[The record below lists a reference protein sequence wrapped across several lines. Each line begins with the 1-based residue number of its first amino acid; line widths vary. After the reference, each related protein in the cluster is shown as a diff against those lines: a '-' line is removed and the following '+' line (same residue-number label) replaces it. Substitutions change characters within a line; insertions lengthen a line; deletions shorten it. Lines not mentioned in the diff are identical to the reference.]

1 MKLKKSF
8 FSKLVLQITFIFLS
22 SLSFGQAITSFTRT
36 SGPIGSTVNITGTD
50 LTGASAVTFN
60 GTSATIFTVNS
71 ATSITAT
78 VPTGATTGAIAV
90 TTPLGSVT
98 SSSNFTVA
106 GQIVVEYPFNNS
118 LNPSIGSGAATIV
131 NPGTLGTTATLS
143 TTTICTDNVNT
154 TGYLQTANV
163 TFEIA
168 AFQVDLD
175 FSLPELPTGQDRY
188 LLNYNASMRQFGV
201 KVSSNGRLGV
211 HYMLPSSSV
220 DINSQLSSFQL
231 QANTNYKLSLQYVSN
246 SIRLMVD
253 SNIVLVVDVPQGIE
267 ITTNRSFMF
276 GDAPGSSSS
285 MKVCV
290 DNFRVFRNPQQFA
303 FSDQLVVN
311 PSSFN
316 SFNSC
321 VNSPSAAQTFTV
333 SGSNLSNNTVTVSP
347 PTANYEISLNG
358 DSYTSGSINLTAVS
372 GTLSPITLHIRSKSS
387 PTALSF
393 PQRDGIL
400 NVQVSNSSFPIYRQS
415 FSLNGATGVIINDP
429 NPIAIG
435 DAKTLTLTGYTTTA
449 AGSSPWI
456 SSDVNVATVNSS
468 GVVTGI
474 AAGTATITFTNE
486 VGCQATRSITV
497 FLPGP
502 PTITSFTPLAV
513 GIGNPVTISGTNFRG
528 ASFVGFNGTSA
539 TFTMNAAGTII
550 TATVPPEATAGKIT
564 VTTAGGTITSASDYT
579 VVPAPTI
586 TSFTP
591 SSGAEGTA
599 VTITGTNFTNASAVR
614 FNGTAAISFSIVSDT
629 SITVTVRTGATT
641 GTISVT
647 TPGGTATSSS
657 NYTVSPTI
665 TSFTPSS
672 GTSGA
677 TVTIT
682 GRNFTDA
689 TAVSF
694 NGTAATTFSV
704 ASATSITATVPTGA
718 TTGTI
723 VVTTPG
729 GTATSATS
737 FTVVSLNPTLTLS
750 NTSIPTLSNCKIPR
764 VIPDHA
770 TLSTDITITA
780 SDIVNIRVPNPFSQ
794 IPLNN
799 PFLVYQNGADWKYY
813 ITPLYTSG
821 NATIGST
828 NAITLNELLTAYPG
842 IKAESDNIRGQGI
855 TSPTSFDQ
863 VRGVAASANTILPY
877 YESFTVSG
885 LDLSSNVTITPPANF
900 QIATNPTTWIGS
912 SSSLTLS
919 PTSGTVVSTLIYVR
933 PVPGIAAGS
942 YSGNIT
948 VVSGSINSTK
958 AVSASIST
966 PIAFTTEPVE
976 AVSVCQN
983 STYSLTAAATGT
995 GLTYQWFSNT
1005 TNSTLGGTNLG
1016 SANGAQTASLSI
1028 NTATVGTTYYY
1039 VVASGACG
1047 SIASTVST
1055 VTVTAPSVGGTAA
1068 AAALTICPN
1077 TTTTLSVT
1085 GYTGS
1090 TIQWQQSANGTTGW
1104 VNVSGGSGATTFN
1117 YTTTELTSPTYYR
1130 AVVANGSCNSAVSTT
1145 VAIAIHAPSTGGTA
1159 SVPNSLLAAG
1169 ASTTISLTGHT
1180 GAIQWQQS
1188 TDGNVWTSVAS
1199 GTGATTASYTTSS
1212 LLNSTY
1218 FRAEVN
1224 NASCNLVYSNAVLL
1238 TFPYN
1243 INLSSLA
1250 VGTGTLTPTFNSS
1263 TLDYAVV
1270 LNAGATSFSFTP
1282 TLNDSNGT
1290 ITINGVTHT
1299 NASSFSDAINGQ
1311 SKSFLIRAT
1320 SADGMSSKEYRLNIL
1335 VPTVSNSF
1343 SVSPTSVKEGD
1354 SHLNFIVTGTPG
1366 AKVSLELAAIIARGK
1381 GIDYGALSSVTT
1393 VGQSDLETSIDMG
1406 VTWTR
1411 FNNFIAIPSNTLL
1424 WVRTPIIDDE
1434 IIEPDE
1440 LLKLIVY
1447 PLTETFDGK
1456 EIIDVN
1462 NERFNLDFT
1471 TLVSGT
1477 AKRVGAI
1484 YRTALFT
1491 VNGVQLHARARVTAI
1506 SNVVSSPWGD
1516 YLIDKAG
1523 TGFTPV
1529 LNSDSSSGSYM
1540 NFEIKFYKGNTTV
1553 EVALKD
1559 FTVTINGLDYR
1570 SSLQLNKFTSYRLGN
1585 ASSIRVAPALDG
1597 LVFVGSGS
1605 VKGFKEQQSI
1615 IVNYSNPV
1623 NSIQLSAKVNG
1634 STKDTRYS
1642 GYKTV
1647 EFEMLFGDYSNDF
1660 SIQNPK
1666 GTFTSASADATIV
1679 DNEPIQLKIS
1689 NPVLT
1694 KTKSYSGT
1702 TTAAVVKG
1710 VVIGIKPGDD
1720 VTVTAVATYENASVG
1735 VAKKIT
1741 VVYSISG
1748 VNSANYIA
1756 PLPFEVTDG
1765 VINPLDLVITPTA
1778 GLTKVYG
1785 SPDPILTYTTS
1796 GALAGETPLIN
1807 GVLVRAVGNSVGNYA
1822 ISIGS
1827 LMMND
1832 NGTFKATNYNLILS
1846 PNSNF
1851 SITKAPL
1858 TVQVLDDSK
1867 FVTKP
1872 DVIGYAGVSYI
1883 GFVFG
1888 ETKAVLDESNLTISR
1903 SNVGEEI
1910 AGEYI
1915 GVLNATGVAASNYEL
1930 NYQSGNYTI
1939 IAADQLRVQLQNAEA
1954 AYGAVASYQVVSAQ
1968 YLSSSNSTVVDLT
1981 QNATISNNKVT
1992 VTDGSGG
1999 SAIFDII
2006 PLQPAYSS
2014 TSRLKVGNYELDAT
2028 NIIIAS
2034 SNFNNSI
2041 VLQGNLRVTAR
2052 NLTIAITNG
2061 LTKIYDGNALM
2072 NNVTLS
2078 TTDAFFGDKV
2088 APTGS
2093 GVYSSKNAGS
2103 PSYVVSN
2110 IVLSGVDSENYYV
2123 NGGASATINGN
2134 NGLITTRTLFIIP
2147 TNNQSKIFG
2156 DLNPILA
2163 YNYSG
2168 HLGNETPNFS
2178 GALSRISGENVGV
2191 YPITIGTL
2199 ATADQSSFLA
2209 TNYTLE
2215 FTSGIAFT
2223 ITKKQFSISDLT
2235 ISSPQSVIYSG
2246 QLHTPEPQVSY
2257 NSIVLVKGTDFTYS
2271 YSNNKAA
2278 GIATVSI
2285 TGTGNYSGMA
2295 TITFEIQP
2303 KLLSITATSSSSKV
2317 YGDQDPVFSYS
2328 FSGTIAGEVPLFTG
2342 ALSREFGENVGV
2354 YDYNLGDLT
2363 IGNTSTFNALNY
2375 YLALSNNETLTITK
2389 APLTITVN
2397 DNSKF
2402 VTQNDAVGYAG
2413 ISITGLQFG
2422 ETRAVLNDTNLV
2434 ITRTNSGV
2442 QSAGVYS
2449 NVLVASGLT
2458 SDNYSFTYVP
2468 ADFTIVGADQLV
2480 VKVAD
2485 VQTVYG
2491 GVANYTL
2498 VSAKYMIAG
2507 NTIVDLTSS
2516 STISNGVVTVQDGSS
2531 GSAIFTIA
2539 VVNPILSTSSKLAV
2553 GSYALGASNSIETT
2567 TNFNNTIEIQG
2578 IHTVVPKELLVTVTS
2593 SRTKVYDGNDLMP
2606 PVVLSVVN
2614 KYPLDLVSATGSGQ
2628 FDGATVGDKTYT
2640 ISNIIVSGA
2649 DARNYYIN
2657 GGASTILVATDGK
2670 ITKRSLE
2677 IVPKTGQSKVFGQL
2691 DPQFEYN
2698 YSGNVNGETPIFS
2711 GGLARVT
2718 GEAPGTYLIN
2728 VGNLQLSSQGSLEP
2742 SNYNLSFFNNVSFT
2756 IGRRHISSG
2765 SIIINPIQDL
2775 TYSGQAQLPLPVIKD
2790 GIIDLVS
2797 GVDYTLTY
2805 SNHINV
2811 GTATITIVGI
2821 GSYTGTK
2828 TVTFRIKEKQLIIS
2842 PTTGLTKVYGDLD
2855 PILTYGFSGA
2865 ISGETPLFTGTLSR
2879 NIGENVGSY
2888 TLVRGTLGLADN
2900 GSFKASNYLVTLVEN
2915 VSLSI
2920 TKANLIVKVNNDS
2933 KFVTRPDTSGYA
2945 GISFLGFKFGE
2956 NSNVIDQTGLIITR
2970 TNAGAS
2976 GVELAQFY
2984 PGVLSASGLA
2994 SGNYNFIYQSGDY
3007 TIVGADQL
3015 LVKVTNLQTTYGTT
3029 SNYEIASAQYV
3040 STGNTIVDLTS
3051 STTVVN
3057 GTVTVQD
3064 GSSGGAVFDI
3074 SVVNPIYSTSGK
3086 LKVGTY
3092 ILQANNIVETSANF
3106 NNTIIVQGI
3115 QTVIPKALTPSI
3127 TSAKT
3132 KVYDGNRQMPSL
3144 ILALATIQAQD
3155 IVTATGTAL
3164 FDSPNG
3170 GTQSYK
3176 ITDIILSGTDS
3187 NNYFVTGG
3195 TSAIISGTDGLIS
3208 KRALTVTVDNKN
3220 KFRDTSD
3227 PLFTVVVAGLI
3238 SGETLSNL
3246 SGSLTTSRAPGEALG
3261 TYAISSAGLISD
3273 NYSFTYVPGILT
3285 IETSNVS
3292 PTDISISSNIII
3304 ENNSIGSILGALST
3318 TDANLDDT
3326 HAYTLVSGAG
3336 ATDNTF
3342 FTIVGNQ
3349 LRSNEV
3355 FDFETKNNY
3364 SVRIRTTDSEGLFFD
3379 KVITIT
3385 VNDSNELP
3393 TDIGLTSSSIN
3404 ENVTVNTI
3412 VGVLSTTDVDS
3423 NNTHAY
3429 TLVSGIGDSDNN
3441 VFTIVGSDLKITA
3454 SPDYET
3460 KSSYSIRVRST
3471 DQGGLFFDKVITIT
3485 VNDIQENVAP
3495 INISLSAS
3503 AIDENNALGAVI
3515 GTLSSTDSDNGDS
3528 HTYTLVTGAGSDDNA
3543 SFSIVSNQLKAAVI
3557 FDYEIKSS
3565 YTLRIKTTDAGGLN
3579 YEKSFTITIGNVN
3592 ETPVLSLSQNNFTGV
3607 IGSPLATISLT
3618 TSGGVVSSFLI
3629 VPSLPAGLQFNTTN
3643 GSISGTPTVTS
3654 TSQTYTISATNS
3666 DGTGTASFTLFID
3679 SDLDGD
3685 GIGDTTDPDID
3696 GDGVPNTEEIQE
3708 GTSPTD
3714 PTDYKDTDGDGV
3726 PDYVEVQQGTNPNV
3740 PGDAR
3745 DTDGDGVP
3753 DYIEILQGTN
3763 PNTPGDSLIDT
3774 DGDGVPD
3781 YVEVQQGSD
3790 PNNPND
3796 SIDTDGDG
3804 IPDYVENLQGTNPNI
3819 PGDAIDTDGD
3829 GVPDYIEVQQGTN
3842 PNLPG
3847 DGRDTDGD
3855 GISDYVE
3862 NLQGTNPNTPGDSL
3876 IDTDGDGVPDYVE
3889 NVQGTNPNIP
3899 GDAIDTDGDGVPDY
3913 VEVQQGTNP
3922 NLPGDGRDTDGD
3934 GVPDYVE
3941 VQQGTNPNLPNNPVL
3956 DTDGDGIIDSI
3967 DTDDDGDTIL
3977 DINDAFPLD
3986 KNEWKDTDGDG
3997 IGDNADTDDD
4007 NDGILD
4013 VCDVDVNGDGIPDN
4027 GTDRDGDGIIDSC
4040 DSDRD
4045 GDGVNNTSDNCPD
4058 TPNRDQADRDRDGKG
4073 DVCDTIELNVA
4084 AAITP
4089 NGDGINDT
4097 WVIYNIE
4104 NHPGSIVRVFNTNG
4118 KQVFYSANY
4127 KNDWNGNYQGSSEM
4141 LPVGSY
4147 LFQIDLDGDGTIDS
4161 QGWLYITK

>member
-1 MKLKKSF
+1 MIKINSLFNFKVRTNFKLAFFLFIYFICSF
-8 FSKLVLQITFIFLS
+8 NSNAQYLGGNGSGYTMANEGLPPGNVTVVSSGGDSQGSTTWNYNNGLITINGNIVTINASDILAFVNSAPLTISANSINFNASFSSTSTNAI
-22 SLSFGQAITSFTRT
+22 SLIAIGNIILNNPIST
-36 SGPIGSTVNITGTD
+36 SGPLEISGASIAINNTLSATNSSITLSASTGVTQTNPLVANDLILQSSGTFTLDNIDNNVVSLSGGTSSRLGSLRFVDAAGGLIIHELNLGSTASNGTLRIESLNGNITIGQNITTTSTASEAILINAAKNDSIGIATGGNILITGSPIITTGSGGIVKLFSGDESLSTGLTALVGGISNTRANVDETSSSIVPSLISGKSYALYRTNTAPLEPTNLIGTPGNT
-50 LTGASAVTFN
+50 LVSIAFTSGSNGGSAITRYEYSLNN
-60 GTSATIFTVNS
+60 GTWTSASQISSPITITGLTNGTAYSIKLRAVNNIGNGAVSDAISVTPVTTPSAPTNLIASPGNTLVSISFTSGSTGGSAITRYEYSLNNGSWTTATQTSSPITITGLTNGTTLNIKLRAVNS
-71 ATSITAT
+71 
-78 VPTGATTGAIAV
+78 VGNGAESIAV
-90 TTPLGSVT
+90 TTM
-98 SSSNFTVA
+98 A
-106 GQIVVEYPFNNS
+106 
-118 LNPSIGSGAATIV
+118 V
-131 NPGTLGTTATLS
+131 NPTLTVSNTTLS
-143 TTTICTDNVNT
+143 TITNCLAPRIIPNHSSGIADFPITSSDIINLRVADPFASVLSYTP
-154 TGYLQTANV
+154 YLVYQ
-163 TFEIA
+163 
-168 AFQVDLD
+168 
-175 FSLPELPTGQDRY
+175 
-188 LLNYNASMRQFGV
+188 NASDG
-201 KVSSNGRLGV
+201 KYYLSNLYPDNGTLIG
-211 HYMLPSSSV
+211 HTTAGNL
-220 DINSQLSSFQL
+220 NQLLAANPGLEVRGGNFPGANFETNFNKATGIAS
-231 QANTNYKLSLQYVSN
+231 QANS
-246 SIRLMVD
+246 RLTYY
-253 SNIVLVVDVPQGIE
+253 E
-267 ITTNRSFMF
+267 
-276 GDAPGSSSS
+276 
-285 MKVCV
+285 
-290 DNFRVFRNPQQFA
+290 
-303 FSDQLVVN
+303 
-311 PSSFN
+311 
-316 SFNSC
+316 
-321 VNSPSAAQTFTV
+321 TFTV
-333 SGSNLSNNTVTVSP
+333 SGQ
-347 PTANYEISLNG
+347 SL
-358 DSYTSGSINLTAVS
+358 T
-372 GTLSPITLHIRSKSS
+372 
-387 PTALSF
+387 
-393 PQRDGIL
+393 
-400 NVQVSNSSFPIYRQS
+400 
-415 FSLNGATGVIINDP
+415 
-429 NPIAIG
+429 
-435 DAKTLTLTGYTTTA
+435 
-449 AGSSPWI
+449 
-456 SSDVNVATVNSS
+456 
-468 GVVTGI
+468 
-474 AAGTATITFTNE
+474 
-486 VGCQATRSITV
+486 
-497 FLPGP
+497 
-502 PTITSFTPLAV
+502 
-513 GIGNPVTISGTNFRG
+513 
-528 ASFVGFNGTSA
+528 
-539 TFTMNAAGTII
+539 
-550 TATVPPEATAGKIT
+550 
-564 VTTAGGTITSASDYT
+564 
-579 VVPAPTI
+579 
-586 TSFTP
+586 
-591 SSGAEGTA
+591 
-599 VTITGTNFTNASAVR
+599 
-614 FNGTAAISFSIVSDT
+614 
-629 SITVTVRTGATT
+629 
-641 GTISVT
+641 
-647 TPGGTATSSS
+647 
-657 NYTVSPTI
+657 
-665 TSFTPSS
+665 
-672 GTSGA
+672 
-677 TVTIT
+677 
-682 GRNFTDA
+682 
-689 TAVSF
+689 
-694 NGTAATTFSV
+694 
-704 ASATSITATVPTGA
+704 
-718 TTGTI
+718 
-723 VVTTPG
+723 
-729 GTATSATS
+729 
-737 FTVVSLNPTLTLS
+737 
-750 NTSIPTLSNCKIPR
+750 
-764 VIPDHA
+764 
-770 TLSTDITITA
+770 
-780 SDIVNIRVPNPFSQ
+780 
-794 IPLNN
+794 
-799 PFLVYQNGADWKYY
+799 
-813 ITPLYTSG
+813 
-821 NATIGST
+821 
-828 NAITLNELLTAYPG
+828 
-842 IKAESDNIRGQGI
+842 
-855 TSPTSFDQ
+855 
-863 VRGVAASANTILPY
+863 
-877 YESFTVSG
+877 
-885 LDLSSNVTITPPANF
+885 SNVTITPPTNF
-900 QIATNPTTWIGS
+900 QLSVNQTSWIGAS
-912 SSSLTLS
+912 SVITLTPS
-919 PTSGTVVSTLIYVR
+919 SGTLASTAVYVR
-933 PVPGIAAGS
+933 PIP
-942 YSGNIT
+942 NIT
-948 VVSGSINSTK
+948 PGTYSENISIVSGALSSSK
-958 AVSASIST
+958 AVTATINA
-966 PIAFTTEPVE
+966 PIVITSQPAPLVF
-976 AVSVCQN
+976 ACQN
-983 STYSLTAAATGT
+983 STQTLTASVTGT

-1005 TNSTLGGTNLG
+1005 TNSTTGGTSLG
-1016 SANGAQTASLSI
+1016 SANGAQTASLTIS
-1028 NTATVGTTYYY
+1028 TTTVGTKYYY
-1039 VVASGACG
+1039 LIISGTCG
-1047 SIASTVST
+1047 SVISTVT
-1055 VTVTAPSVGGTAA
+1055 TLTVTAPSVGGNATATA
-1068 AAALTICPN
+1068 TTVCPN
-1077 TTTTLSVT
+1077 TTTSLSVS
-1085 GYTGS
+1085 GYTANS
-1090 TIQWQQSANGTTGW
+1090 IQWQQSANGTTGW

-1238 TFPYN
+1238 TIPYN

-1320 SADGMSSKEYRLNIL
+1320 SADGMSTKEYRLNVL
-1335 VPTVSNSF
+1335 VPAVNNSF
-1343 SVSPTSVKEGD
+1343 SVSPTTVKEGD
-1354 SHLNFIVTGTPG
+1354 AHLNFIVTGTP
-1366 AKVSLELAAIIARGK
+1366 AAMVSLELAPITARGK

-1393 VGQSDLETSIDMG
+1393 VGQSDLETSIDLG

-1491 VNGVQLHARARVTAI
+1491 VNGIQLHARARVTAI

-1529 LNSDSSSGSYM
+1529 LNSDSGSGSYM

-1559 FTVTINGLDYR
+1559 FTVTINGMYSK

-1585 ASSIRVAPALDG
+1585 TSTISVTPTLDG
-1597 LVFVGSGS
+1597 AVFNGSGS
-1605 VKGFKEQQSI
+1605 SKIGFNEQNSI

-1623 NSIQLSAKVNG
+1623 NSIQLSSKVNG
-1634 STKDTRYS
+1634 STKKLSYS
-1642 GYKTV
+1642 GYNTV

-1702 TTAAVVKG
+1702 TTATVVKG

-1748 VNSANYIA
+1748 VKSANYIA

-1785 SPDPILTYTTS
+1785 SPDPILTYTLS

-1910 AGEYI
+1910 AGEYV

-2078 TTDAFFGDKV
+2078 TTDAFFGDIV

-2516 STISNGVVTVQDGSS
+2516 TTISNGLVTVQDGSS

-2698 YSGNVNGETPIFS
+2698 YSGNVNGETPMFS

-2756 IGRRHISSG
+2756 IGRKHISSG

-2775 TYSGQAQLPLPVIKD
+2775 TYSGQAQLPLLVIKD

-2933 KFVTRPDTSGYA
+2933 KFVTRPDSSGYA

-3385 VNDSNELP
+3385 VNDSNESP

-3441 VFTIVGSDLKITA
+3441 VFTIVGSDLKITS

-3528 HTYTLVTGAGSDDNA
+3528 HTYTLVTGAGGDDNA

-3565 YTLRIKTTDAGGLN
+3565 YTLRIKTTDTGGLN

-3618 TSGGVVSSFLI
+3618 TSGGVVSSFSI

-3696 GDGVPNTEEIQE
+3696 GDGVPNTEEIHE

-3714 PTDYKDTDGDGV
+3714 PTDYKDTDGDSV